1 MAMMAD
7 SVEALA
13 TAAGIDAAGL
23 AATIERF
30 NGHAEGGTDPDFGRG
45 SKLWS
50 HSWGDSRQLNPN
62 LGVLA
67 KAPFYAIPLARVGTG
82 LASAGLKTNAAARV
96 IGVEGQPIEGLY
108 AIGNAAARIEMGC
121 GYNRDRKSVALGK
134 SVSVRVNTGGAI
146 LIKKKNE

>member
-50 HSWGDSRQLNPN
+50 HSWGDSRQLNPT

-96 IGVEGQPIEGLY
+96 LCVEGQPIEGLS
-108 AIGNAAARIEMGC
+108 AIGHAAARIELGC
-121 GYNRDRKSVALGK
+121 CFNSRM
-134 SVSVRVNTGGAI
+134 AI
-146 LIKKKNE
+146 GRHPPFRFLH

>member
-45 SKLWS
+45 SKLWR

-82 LASAGLKTNAAARV
+82 LASAGLTTNAAPRV
-96 IGVEGQPIEGLY
+96 LRLRGPPNEGLY
-108 AIGNAAARIEMGC
+108 ATAQAGARTAMADGH
-121 GYNRDRKSVALGK
+121 NS
-134 SVSVRVNTGGAI
+134 
-146 LIKKKNE
+146 